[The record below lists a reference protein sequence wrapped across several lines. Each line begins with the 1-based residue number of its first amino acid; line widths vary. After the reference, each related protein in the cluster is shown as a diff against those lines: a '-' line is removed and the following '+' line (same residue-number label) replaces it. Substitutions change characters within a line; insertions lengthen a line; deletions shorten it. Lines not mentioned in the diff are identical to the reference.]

1 MKISRIPLLLA
12 LLSLVLLGASGLGVQ
27 LGWWAFPVGFQ
38 ILRWVVYCGLAAV
51 VVSLLCM
58 AAPTLRRGAWSILVL
73 GLLVGAGVAFV
84 PWRIAQQAQAL
95 PRIHDISSD
104 LDNPPVFVAILPLR
118 ADAANPAA
126 YGGPEIAAEQRLGYP
141 DIVPLK
147 LAMSTAS
154 AYAKALSVVKEK
166 GWKIVADDPAD
177 GRIEATATTRW
188 FGFKDD
194 VIVRVLPA
202 AGGSRLDMRSVSRV
216 GKSDVGANAKRIRD
230 FFAAIT
236 AS

>member
-1 MKISRIPLLLA
+1 MKISKIPLLLA

-58 AAPTLRRGAWSILVL
+58 AAPALRRGAWSIL
-73 GLLVGAGVAFV
+73 LLSLLIGAGVAFV
-84 PWRIAQQAQAL
+84 PWQMAQQAQVL

-118 ADAANPAA
+118 ANAVNPAA
-126 YGGPEIAAEQRLGYP
+126 YGGPEIAAQQRLGYP

-147 LAMSTAS
+147 LAMSTAN
-154 AYAKALSVVKEK
+154 AYAKALSVAKKK
-166 GWKIVADDPAD
+166 GWEIVADDPAG

-194 VIVRVLPA
+194 VVIRVLPA
-202 AGGSRLDMRSVSRV
+202 AGGSLIDVRSVSRV
-216 GKSDVGANAKRIRD
+216 GKSDVGTNAKRIRN
-230 FFAAIT
+230 FFDAVSAA
-236 AS
+236 

>member
-12 LLSLVLLGASGLGVQ
+12 LLSLVLLGVSGLGVQ

-58 AAPTLRRGAWSILVL
+58 VIPTLRRGAWSMLVL
-73 GLLVGAGVAFV
+73 GLLIGAGVAFV
-84 PWRIAQQAQAL
+84 PWRMAQQAQAL

-104 LDNPPVFVAILPLR
+104 LDNPPLFVAILPLR
-118 ADAANPAA
+118 AAATNPAT
-126 YGGPEIAAEQRLGYP
+126 YGGPDIAAQQRRGYP
-141 DIVPLK
+141 DIVPLQ
-147 LAMSTAS
+147 LAMPPAN
-154 AYAKALSVVKEK
+154 AYAKALSLMKK
-166 GWKIVADDPAD
+166 NGWEIVADDPAG

-216 GKSDVGANAKRIRD
+216 GKSDVGTNARRIRD

-236 AS
+236 SS

>member
-38 ILRWVVYCGLAAV
+38 MLRWVVYCGLAAV

-73 GLLVGAGVAFV
+73 GLLIGAGVAFV
-84 PWRIAQQAQAL
+84 PWQMSQQAQAL

-104 LDNPPVFVAILPLR
+104 LDNPPAFVAILPLR
-118 ADAANPAA
+118 AGAANPAE
-126 YGGPEIAAEQRLGYP
+126 YGGPEIAAEQRRAYP

-147 LAMSTAS
+147 LGVPTAE
-154 AYAKALSVVKEK
+154 AYARALSVVKK
-166 GWKIVADDPAD
+166 NGWEIVADDAAS

-194 VIVRVLPA
+194 VIVRVLA
-202 AGGSRLDMRSVSRV
+202 VADGSRIDVRSVSRV
-216 GKSDVGANAKRIRD
+216 GKSDVGANARRIRD
-230 FFAAIT
+230 FFKAIS

>member
-1 MKISRIPLLLA
+1 MKISRFPLLLS
-12 LLSLVLLGASGLGVQ
+12 LLSLILLAASGIGVQ

-58 AAPTLRRGAWSILVL
+58 AAPALRRGAWSILLL
-73 GLLVGAGVAFV
+73 GLLVGAGAAFV
-84 PWRIAQQAQAL
+84 PWQMAQQAQAL

-104 LDNPPVFVAILPLR
+104 LDNPPAFVAILPLR
-118 ADAANPAA
+118 ADATNQAA
-126 YGGPEIAAEQRLGYP
+126 YGGPEIAAEQRRGYP
-141 DIVPLK
+141 DIVPLT
-147 LAMSTAS
+147 LTVSTAD
-154 AYAKALSVVKEK
+154 AFAKALFVVKK
-166 GWKIVADDPAD
+166 QGWDIVANDAAD

-202 AGGSRLDMRSVSRV
+202 AGGSRIDMRSVSRV
-216 GKSDVGANAKRIRD
+216 GKSDVGTNARRIRD
-230 FFAAIT
+230 FFAAMN
-236 AS
+236 AL